1 VTRSND
7 RNLRSCQ
14 AFSAKTQQTV
24 SDFVSWRTKV
34 KVLAPRAGE
43 GCLYSPSCRE
53 QVFSETE
60 LPLMSLLGNSDGVKR
75 AGAPRFG
82 ALVLA
87 FAFNPPSFA
96 GKANILVCGI
106 WQGSGCSWSGL

>member
-1 VTRSND
+1 VHLGPVLTAH
-7 RNLRSCQ
+7 RNPRIGPVPI
-14 AFSAKTQQTV
+14 FQTV
-24 SDFVSWRTKV
+24 S
-34 KVLAPRAGE
+34 E
-43 GCLYSPSCRE
+43 E
-53 QVFSETE
+53 VFSETE
-60 LPLMSLLGNSDGVKR
+60 LSLMNLLGNSDGVKR